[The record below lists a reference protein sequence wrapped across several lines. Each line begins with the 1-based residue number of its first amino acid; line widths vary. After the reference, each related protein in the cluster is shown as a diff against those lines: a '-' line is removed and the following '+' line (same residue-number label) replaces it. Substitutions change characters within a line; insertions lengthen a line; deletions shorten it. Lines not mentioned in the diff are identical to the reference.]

1 MEDAQV
7 ISGLLEKREKL
18 LQKVKTLR
26 KQAMKHKG
34 EVAQIEAAIAL
45 FATDLTAA
53 KRKASRFARSEH
65 FGMGELTRRCQ
76 EGMRGAEEPITAGD
90 LALRAMQDK
99 GMDPTDT
106 ATLAD
111 FCQRFIWTLNRML
124 AHGKAEKI
132 GRGPDS
138 RWTLPA
144 HPRDGLDGG

>member
-34 EVAQIEAAIAL
+34 EVAQIDAAIAL

-65 FGMGELTRRCQ
+65 FGIGELTRRCQ
-76 EGMRGAEEPITAGD
+76 EGMRGATEPVAAGD
-90 LALRAMQDK
+90 LALRAMRDK
-99 GMDPTDT
+99 GLDPTDT

-124 AHGKAEKI
+124 AHGKVEKI
-132 GRGPDS
+132 GRGPDA
-138 RWTLPA
+138 RWAVPTDA
-144 HPRDGLDGG
+144 SDICS